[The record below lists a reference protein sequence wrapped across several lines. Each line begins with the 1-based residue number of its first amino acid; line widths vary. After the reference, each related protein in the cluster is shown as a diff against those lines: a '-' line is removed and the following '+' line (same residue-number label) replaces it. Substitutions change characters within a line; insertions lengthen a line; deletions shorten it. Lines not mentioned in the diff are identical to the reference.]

1 MPVTLY
7 QQPASPFDQTYGAN
21 PVTLTGAPVDPVTG
35 VITSDK
41 YVLQIFRGGQKI
53 ADLRQTANAVGK
65 AIFDIQNVLQNFVA
79 PSPNNVEEVGYI
91 GNDLMNSANESV
103 FYSLSYG
110 VETNGALSIQ
120 GSSPLKLAF
129 GGTKEYYEVPY
140 DASPYIPVVSEATG
154 CTGIITQGQPFT
166 DLQTYR
172 LGADITDG
180 KPTWLLNNMRV
191 YDHYVTRDDMTTISY
206 YNSFTGAFGN
216 VRSIDAFVFWQY
228 AGNVLVSSNSI
239 VYNTQSNGGGPNT
252 GSGQGVQPVYPYFA
266 ITCGTGPK
274 NFQDFDAN
282 TTHYYVATSAYQE
295 CSSINKDLTNESLH
309 YVHRFNIIEE
319 SCNDF
324 PEYQFSWLNKYGFR
338 DYYSFRKRKDRKVSI
353 KRNEFLKEAANYNAT
368 SYNVNIYDRGTTVY
382 SQLLPEEFS
391 AFTNYMSDS
400 EALYLQGLFT
410 SADVKV
416 RFNDAPGAQQYEWVP
431 VSLLSTD
438 YTEKTYRK
446 DKLFQYN
453 IRFALAHNLK
463 SQRG

>member
-1 MPVTLY
+1 MAVTLL
-7 QQPASPFDQTYGAN
+7 QQPASPFDQTYGPN

-53 ADLRQTANAVGK
+53 ADLRQTANAVGN
-65 AIFDIQNVLQNFVA
+65 AIFDIQNTLQNFVA
-79 PSPNNVEEVGYI
+79 PSPNNVEEIGYL
-91 GNDLMNSANESV
+91 GDELMNSVNESV
-103 FYSLSYG
+103 FYALQYG
-110 VETNGALSIQ
+110 FETNGVVSIQ
-120 GSSPLKLAF
+120 GTSPLKLAF
-129 GGTKEYYEVPY
+129 GGTKEYYEVDY
-140 DASPYIPVVSEATG
+140 DATPYIPEVSQATG
-154 CTGIITQGQPFT
+154 CTGIIAQGQPFT

-206 YNSFTGAFGN
+206 YNSFIGAFGN

-228 AGNVLVSSNSI
+228 AGNVLVSSDI
-239 VYNTQSNGGGPNT
+239 VYNTTGNGGGPNV
-252 GSGQGVQPVYPYFA
+252 GSGQGLQPIYPYMA

-274 NFQDFDAN
+274 NFQGFDAVA

-295 CSSINKDLTNESLH
+295 CTSINQDLTNDSLH

-324 PEYQFSWLNKYGFR
+324 PKYQFSWLNKYGFR

-368 SYNVNIYDRGTTVY
+368 SYDVNIYDRGTTVY
-382 SQLLPEEFS
+382 SQLLPEEFT

-400 EALYLQGLFT
+400 EALYLQGLFS

-416 RFNDAPGAQQYEWVP
+416 RFNVAPDDQQYQWVP